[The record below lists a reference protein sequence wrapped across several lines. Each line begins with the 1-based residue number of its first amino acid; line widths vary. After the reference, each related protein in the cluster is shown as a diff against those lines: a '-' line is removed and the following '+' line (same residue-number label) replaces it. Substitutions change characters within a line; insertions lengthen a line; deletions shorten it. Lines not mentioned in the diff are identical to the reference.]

1 MPHWVGRNL
10 AEVGEKQTGLYRMK
24 KWKFLLPTR
33 QQIVSEHHVSI
44 GLEMHNSAG
53 GQLSGAGV
61 ISTHH
66 ESVLGPLKG
75 F

>member
-1 MPHWVGRNL
+1 
-10 AEVGEKQTGLYRMK
+10 MK
-24 KWKFLLPTR
+24 KWLTWKFLLPTR
-33 QQIVSEHHVSI
+33 QQIVSEYHLSV

-53 GQLSGAGV
+53 DQLSGAGV